1 MERIRNANFMIY
13 QGLLS
18 SFGVECVVQYNYCFE
33 CTSEENE
40 EAGCSRWNEDLKK
53 KKKRLKGLHKG
64 GWSIKRNGLCCLDL
78 LSVDQQVP
86 RGKSEISLAW
96 SLGFL
101 SIQAFV

>member
-53 KKKRLKGLHKG
+53 KKK
-64 GWSIKRNGLCCLDL
+64 D
-78 LSVDQQVP
+78 
-86 RGKSEISLAW
+86 
-96 SLGFL
+96 
-101 SIQAFV
+101 